1 MRIFEHYRSVFLY
14 VPNSYHLYEKKEVYS
29 LRELLDTPTQ
39 RRLKILEHLNEKA
52 DWISSNDLA
61 QENNASLRTINNDV
75 SYLKDNWYPHLLIE
89 TSKKNGVRLRTQ
101 PSSHVEIV
109 YRYVLKTSEA
119 FRLLESMF
127 FDTTLS
133 IEKWGEQLFISESS
147 LYRITNAMSES
158 LSKYG
163 LILEKKPCRIIG
175 TNEFFVRC
183 FYTSFFR
190 EAYNATEW
198 PFPVNKKDSVFFVRQ
213 LAKNFDFE
221 LDDNQLIHMNY
232 IFNVSMIR
240 QSQGFY
246 VENDLQNEQLERIR
260 ENLTKQKN
268 DLEKIAIQY
277 KMTVNDKMIND
288 LIYTIF
294 LHQSNWASKD
304 EQLLVTKEI
313 HQFIKTL
320 RDFFDI
326 TLSNDI
332 SHKIEGT
339 MKQLYLYH
347 RIYPFRNHIIYDSYF
362 YNGTAIK
369 KDYPVL
375 NEVIEHSL
383 KLMEKRTGFPWEST
397 YHNVILYWLMI
408 KWSDLPSIL
417 KEKKEKAQIFV
428 LSDIGREHAEFL
440 AKMIRSNF
448 GSKATI
454 EHYQGSIV
462 LLDEEKPANINEY
475 DLLVTN
481 FNSDCLPE
489 NKLVVIDDIP
499 SSGDWGILRKAINSL
514 NKIDPKSLE
523 DLRVME

>member
-1 MRIFEHYRSVFLY
+1 M
-14 VPNSYHLYEKKEVYS
+14 
-29 LRELLDTPTQ
+29 RELLDTPTQ
-39 RRLKILEHLNEKA
+39 RRLKILEHLNEVS
-52 DWISSNDLA
+52 DWISSNELA

-109 YRYVLKTSEA
+109 YRYVLKNSEA

-127 FDTTLS
+127 FDTSLS
-133 IEKWGEQLFISESS
+133 IEKWGEKLFISESS
-147 LYRITNAMSES
+147 LYRITSAMSES
-158 LSKYG
+158 LAKYG
-163 LILEKKPCRIIG
+163 LILEKKPCRVVG

-198 PFPVNKKDSVFFVRQ
+198 PFPVNKKDSVMFIRK
-213 LAKNFDFE
+213 LAENFDFE

-240 QSQGFY
+240 QSQGFHMSHTIKD
-246 VENDLQNEQLERIR
+246 ELLQPIYNK
-260 ENLTKQKN
+260 LTQNKK
-268 DLEKIAIQY
+268 DLEKIAFQY
-277 KMTVNDKMIND
+277 KMTVDDNMLND
-288 LIYTIF
+288 LIFTIF
-294 LHQSNWASKD
+294 AHQSNWQDAE

-313 HQFIKTL
+313 NQFIKNL

-332 SHKIEGT
+332 SNKIEGT

-362 YNGTAIK
+362 YNGNAIK
-369 KDYPVL
+369 KDYPIL
-375 NEVIEHSL
+375 NTVVEHSL
-383 KLMEKRTGFPWEST
+383 TQMQKATAFPWEDT

-408 KWSDLPSIL
+408 KWSDLPAIL
-417 KEKKEKAQIFV
+417 KEKKEKAKLFV
-428 LSDIGREHAEFL
+428 LSDIGKDHSEFL
-440 AKMIRSNF
+440 AKMIRNNF

-454 EHYQGSIV
+454 DYFKGSIV
-462 LLDEEKPANINEY
+462 LLDEEKPDNLNDY
-475 DLLVTN
+475 DILVTN
-481 FNSDCLPE
+481 FNSELLPTE
-489 NKLVVIDDIP
+489 KLVVIDDIP
-499 SSGDWGILRKAINSL
+499 SSGDWGILRKAINSI
-514 NKIDPKSLE
+514 NRIDPKSL
-523 DLRVME
+523 DTLKPYKG